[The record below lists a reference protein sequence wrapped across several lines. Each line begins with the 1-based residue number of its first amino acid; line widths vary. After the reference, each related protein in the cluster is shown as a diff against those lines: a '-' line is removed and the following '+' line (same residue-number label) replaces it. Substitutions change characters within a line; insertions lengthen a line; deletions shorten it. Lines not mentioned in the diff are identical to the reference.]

1 MMRPYS
7 YDRSGAGESAPDSG
21 NNGTTVLLV
30 DDDVSV
36 RALVEATLESQG
48 YHLLKAFD
56 SDQALRLSD
65 AHEGPIHLLIADQ
78 VMPPFM
84 SGNELASCLRLM
96 RPEIKVLYIS
106 GYEAND
112 NVQDEVG
119 DASADF
125 LPKPFSPATLIGKV
139 ERLLS
144 GPSADKESA
153 ATGESDEDG
162 SFLDEFPA
170 A

>member
-1 MMRPYS
+1 MRK
-7 YDRSGAGESAPDSG
+7 
-21 NNGTTVLLV
+21 NGSTVLLV

-36 RALVEATLESQG
+36 RALVKATLDSQG
-48 YHLLKAFD
+48 YHLLMADD

-65 AHEGPIHLLIADQ
+65 ALEGPIHLLIADQ

-119 DASADF
+119 DSAADF
-125 LPKPFSPATLIGKV
+125 LPKPFSPALLIGKV

-144 GPSADKESA
+144 GPQAGKESA
-153 ATGESDEDG
+153 SMGDSEEDASLPEG
-162 SFLDEFPA
+162 LPPA
-170 A
+170 

>member
-1 MMRPYS
+1 MMLPFQ
-7 YDRSGAGESAPDSG
+7 YDRPEDGSPGYGAKQRKI
-21 NNGTTVLLV
+21 TILLV

-48 YHLLKAFD
+48 YLVLKAFD

-65 AHEGPIHLLIADQ
+65 SHEGPIQLLITDQ

-106 GYEAND
+106 GYAAND
-112 NVQDEVG
+112 GVQDEVG
-119 DASADF
+119 DSAADF
-125 LPKPFSPATLIGKV
+125 LPKPFAPSMLIQKV
-139 ERLLS
+139 EELTAPEAASPKARLDGT
-144 GPSADKESA
+144 GP
-153 ATGESDEDG
+153 
-162 SFLDEFPA
+162 EFKSEPLN
-170 A
+170 